1 MTSLKDRLAELRI
14 KKKSLESNARLVT
27 DEIGRLESGCRHE
40 WGEVKF
46 APEPHVEY
54 RPNLNRPITHGI
66 HLDYET
72 TPVTVHKDAW
82 TRECK
87 HCGKIEKT
95 TSVRHESKA
104 VPQF

>member
-1 MTSLKDRLAELRI
+1 MTSLKDRLAELRT
-14 KKKSLESNARLVT
+14 KKRSLESHARLVT

-46 APEPHVEY
+46 APESYTSFE
-54 RPNLNRPITHGI
+54 PNLNRPITHGI

-72 TPVTVHKDAW
+72 TAVVRQKDAW

-87 HCGKIEKT
+87 HCGKVEKT
-95 TSVRHESKA
+95 NAVRHESKA